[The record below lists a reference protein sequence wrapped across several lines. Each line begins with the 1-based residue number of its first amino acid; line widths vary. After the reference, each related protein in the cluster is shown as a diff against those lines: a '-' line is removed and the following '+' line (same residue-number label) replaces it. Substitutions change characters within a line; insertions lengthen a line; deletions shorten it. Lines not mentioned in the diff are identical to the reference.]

1 MFFRK
6 IVGLR
11 EHYIRIRRKWMVK
24 NHSAQRADELQVLIS
39 TVKIKHKLTNA
50 QLAKKIGTP
59 LGTFNYWKSH
69 IERFPVGKIWLLE
82 VMAEK

>member
-1 MFFRK
+1 MEK
-6 IVGLR
+6 S
-11 EHYIRIRRKWMVK
+11 
-24 NHSAQRADELQVLIS
+24 HSAQRAEELRVLIA

-59 LGTFNYWKSH
+59 LRTFSYWKAN
-69 IERFPVGKIWLLE
+69 IDRFPVGKIWLLE

>member
-1 MFFRK
+1 LYRK
-6 IVGLR
+6 IIIKIKEKTTMEKSHSMKRAEELR
-11 EHYIRIRRKWMVK
+11 I
-24 NHSAQRADELQVLIS
+24 LIA

-59 LGTFNYWKSH
+59 LSTFNHWKAH

-82 VMAEK
+82 VLAEK